1 MTRAIRGRRPA
12 VAESAYIDPSAQVI
26 GDVTLG
32 ELTSVWPNVTIRS
45 DIAPVR
51 IGEGTNIQDNSCLH
65 VDDDAPI
72 EIGAYVVVGHSCTI
86 HGCTIGD
93 GCLIGMGAIILSGA
107 RIGAGSI
114 VGAGALVLEGQEIP
128 PRSVALGAPA
138 KVRREVSDD
147 QLEAIRDNADRYVRL
162 SREYLQ
168 EQ

>member
-32 ELTSVWPNVTIRS
+32 ELTSVWPNVTIRA
-45 DIAPVR
+45 DIASVT
-51 IGEGTNIQDNSCLH
+51 IGEGSNIQDNSCLH
-65 VDDDAPI
+65 VDTDEPVV
-72 EIGAYVVVGHSCTI
+72 IGKYVVVGHSCTV
-86 HGCTIGD
+86 HGCIIGD

-107 RIGAGSI
+107 KIGAGSI
-114 VGAGALVLEGQEIP
+114 IGAGALVLEGQEIP
-128 PRSVALGAPA
+128 PRSMVLGAPG
-138 KVRREVSDD
+138 KIRREISDE
-147 QLEAIRDNADRYVRL
+147 QLQAIRDNADRYVRL

>member
-12 VAESAYIDPSAQVI
+12 VAESAYIDDSAQVI

-32 ELTSVWPNVTIRS
+32 ELTSVWPNVTIRA
-45 DIAPVR
+45 DIASVR
-51 IGEGTNIQDNSCLH
+51 IGKGSNIQDNSCLH
-65 VDDDAPI
+65 VDNDAPV
-72 EIGAYVVVGHSCTI
+72 EIGEYVVVGHSCTV
-86 HGCTIGD
+86 HGCAIGD

-128 PRSVALGAPA
+128 PGSVALGAPA
-138 KVRREVSDD
+138 KVRREVTPE
-147 QLEAIRDNADRYVRL
+147 QLAGIRDNAERYVRL

-168 EQ
+168 EH

>member
-26 GDVTLG
+26 GDVTLA
-32 ELTSVWPNVTIRS
+32 ELASVWPNVTIRA

-51 IGEGTNIQDNSCLH
+51 IGEGSNIQDNSCLH
-65 VDDDAPI
+65 VDNDAPVD
-72 EIGAYVVVGHSCTI
+72 IGSYVVVGHSCTV

-138 KVRREVSDD
+138 KVRREVTDE
-147 QLEAIRDNADRYVRL
+147 QLAGIRDNAERYVRL